1 MAETGVQHFLRNAPN
16 NGDTDNPEKSSACPV
31 LPDNQQPVFEFES
44 HQKSCESV
52 ATHGEHLR
60 SSLFSFPIH

>member
-31 LPDNQQPVFEFES
+31 LPDNQVFEFEKPS
-44 HQKSCESV
+44 KELRISCD
-52 ATHGEHLR
+52 TW
-60 SSLFSFPIH
+60 

>member
-31 LPDNQQPVFEFES
+31 LPDNQQPVFEFEKPS
-44 HQKSCESV
+44 KELRISCD
-52 ATHGEHLR
+52 TW
-60 SSLFSFPIH
+60 